1 MCVGLFVRS
10 AVVFHVFLMFF
21 HVLIFYVGLLMCG
34 CVIWVGLYYSFCTDL
49 FSCIAASLFNKLTCL
64 ILGRQFCA
72 ESNMNQLDDSK
83 RTPLMYAVS
92 SGWPHVVEYLLDR
105 GADSSLVDER
115 HTTALMQ
122 ACSLGLQT
130 IVRLLLNNGASID
143 DTCMVR
149 VYSVRP

>member
-1 MCVGLFVRS
+1 MF
-10 AVVFHVFLMFF
+10 FMFF
-21 HVLIFYVGLLMCG
+21 HVFIFYVGLRLCYMSG
-34 CVIWVGLYYSFCTDL
+34 VVLFIDLLYCTGL
-49 FSCIAASLFNKLTCL
+49 FSCIAASLFSKLTCL

-130 IVRLLLNNGASID
+130 IVRLLLDNGASID

>member
-1 MCVGLFVRS
+1 
-10 AVVFHVFLMFF
+10 
-21 HVLIFYVGLLMCG
+21 
-34 CVIWVGLYYSFCTDL
+34 
-49 FSCIAASLFNKLTCL
+49 
-64 ILGRQFCA
+64 
-72 ESNMNQLDDSK
+72 MNQLDDSK

-130 IVRLLLNNGASID
+130 IVRLLLDNGASIN